1 MMREGRHRRRRGVAI
16 AALTIALGVAA
27 PELAAPAGATIA
39 ARAGSRTEVAARTQ
53 ERLVRPAQRSSAAAS
68 TRKAQTQPGAK
79 IRRQRA
85 RRRAQR
91 AAAAKKRRILA
102 KNRRAVRKK
111 KTVKRRQTA
120 AQKRKAAQARR
131 VAARKKNAA
140 AAAKKGTRGHSM
152 TLIDWAEVAF
162 FVLLPFLAVAG
173 LLFYT
178 DYQRKPRAPSR
189 QKRKRSLVI
198 TPVSRKF

>member
-1 MMREGRHRRRRGVAI
+1 MMREGKHRRRRGVAI
-16 AALTIALGVAA
+16 AALTIALSVAA
-27 PELAAPAGATIA
+27 PELAAPAGAAIA
-39 ARAGSRTEVAARTQ
+39 ARSSSRTE
-53 ERLVRPAQRSSAAAS
+53 LS
-68 TRKAQTQPGAK
+68 TRQAQTQPGAK

-85 RRRAQR
+85 ARRAQR
-91 AAAAKKRRILA
+91 AAQAKKRRIAAKKRRST
-102 KNRRAVRKK
+102 RKK
-111 KTVKRRQTA
+111 AVSKRRLTA
-120 AQKRKAAQARR
+120 AQKRKAARARR
-131 VAARKKNAA
+131 VAARKKSAA
-140 AAAKKGTRGHSM
+140 AASKKSKGGHSM

-178 DYQRKPRAPSR
+178 DHQRKPRAPSR